1 MLPERISKQQQQQQL
16 SRNASV
22 DKEQAG
28 LVHEREGPKAAPNGT
43 KLSP

>member
-1 MLPERISKQQQQQQL
+1 MLSERIGKQQQQQL

-28 LVHEREGPKAAPNGT
+28 SVNEREGPKVAPNGT